1 MASRRRGLQGTSDDE
16 RDLEDIKSELS
27 SSAESDLISS
37 HVGSQFSSAPSSPR
51 SGIAAFSL
59 VQHRV
64 DSIENLSIMSL
75 VEKELAP
82 LRKTRSCTRGW
93 VTRKLNEIN
102 AQKIAGTLNK
112 YVFNKLET
120 SVNQQLSK
128 LEESDMKIELAMDRL
143 SLAPDDP
150 IRTQEGDSLAF
161 ISESQVK
168 LAAFEAYI
176 EQQAAAAAPGGADG
190 SPAAMQRDLIAALG
204 RIPVRNES
212 IFKVPFNCPEFDG
225 NSKSTFLFKHWLET
239 VDAII
244 EAHPSWSDS
253 QKLLLFKSHV
263 KGLAGTLISH
273 LAITNENYQ
282 TARNVLEK
290 HYLDRPYIR
299 DELMKQIL
307 SDRPGYDEDYF
318 KTTQYLAEI
327 NNKLLDLKRHYDT
340 DLLVENSGGYKLIS
354 HIVFSKLSNELKKEL
369 ISETKTNY
377 PGYNAIQ
384 DKCPSVIHRIEKTG
398 RKKFESKP
406 IHAPAIEWKPQKAS
420 LKESHSPTLNY
431 AIPAASHQSQ
441 SGSQMPDK
449 LHCRFCNVDGHSSLY
464 CTKFKTITDR
474 VERCKALFL
483 CKNCTNNHK
492 TEDCFRNNPNGNF
505 KPCKFCGNKG
515 HVGAMC
521 QKRPVHD
528 LERKNTNV
536 NVCLSTGFEYDSPF
550 LLPIISIM
558 VKGPKGLPFRFNAL
572 LDTGSSRSY
581 MSSFVLSKLQCS
593 PNSLTSVVYDVKTF
607 LGSGRKSL
615 KEVTLEVHLPS
626 KRYNNLPVLVDD
638 QFDIDLNVQGLGKSV
653 QNFKRNQLELSAN
666 YNLDSDKVHVHGL
679 IGVDIIQFIKELR
692 IINCMHGSAF
702 QVASGIIPF
711 GNTAHFLYPDQLGQS
726 RVESNYSTIVSKV
739 TCPTTHINFVLEPK
753 YFYDD
758 PTDCLFEES
767 LVERG
772 VDRMFNI
779 DSLGIDASLDDVSD
793 YDKSMIDQFEKGI
806 EMCNNQIFV
815 DLVWKDN
822 IIKVPSNHHVA
833 LKVLDRVMNS
843 LQASGQ
849 QEKYLEVFK
858 QQEAEQI
865 IERIVVDPKDFHKY
879 IWIPH
884 RPVFKTDEQSST
896 KIRPVFNCSLKTKNC
911 PSLNEASYGGINIM
925 ADMLELLMLFRTNQ
939 YTLLGDLRK
948 AFLMIKLKSIRDKNR
963 FCFFVKEGNELV
975 CYRYTTIIFGF
986 NASPF
991 ILNYVL
997 KHFASS
1003 FPDDECTRM
1012 LNSCFFVD
1020 NLVKTSNSIEQ
1031 LTELYQTSVCRL
1043 AKGNFDL
1050 RSCNSNNDDLK
1061 SLMKADGRLIEHGCE
1076 WDKVLG
1082 YLYSSSR
1089 DVMKLADF
1097 KLSET
1102 ADTKRSLL
1110 SSISKVF
1117 DPYGIF
1123 APILVTGKIL
1133 FSGVWKEHHPDF
1145 RPENHWDLLVAKET
1159 RDAWPRLY
1167 NDLVGLGSF
1176 EFPRFS
1182 LTEEKPLDLFLFCD
1196 ASKRAYGFVAYGV
1209 QAGNSCILYAKPK
1222 VAPLRDERS
1231 LPTLELLG
1239 VFLGFKCLYSLIHTY
1254 RNFIINKVYI
1264 NCDAQVVLS
1273 WILSDNVKTK
1283 NQFARNRIKDI
1294 HEMQQEL
1301 SVKYKIPIHLRYV
1314 PTDQNPAD
1322 LLTRGLTLDIF
1333 KKNFDFWIYGPEWIR
1348 KDVVV
1353 WPVSNLSC
1361 LSNASKSVVLATI
1374 VDGEPEGE
1382 PEVESEE
1389 PLIVPV
1395 VLFDKFEKYSQLL
1408 AVTSAVLRACALF
1421 KGLSEEKMM
1430 TQWGSTDYLHCSRV
1444 HLLQV
1449 MQQQCFPDE
1458 LEYLKNSKNRRV
1470 PDLVN
1475 NLNLYLDKNHL
1486 LRSDGRIGKTRYFD
1500 KDIINPILLAKE
1512 HPLSSKIVEDCHR
1525 RCKHLGIQATLNL
1538 VRLSG
1543 FWIPKPYQ
1551 SIKKILANCSI
1562 CKKFNSLA
1570 FKYPRVTNL
1579 PKHRVDLIRPF
1590 LHTGLDYTGH
1600 VFVRQNNRDIK
1611 MYLLIF
1617 TCLSIRAIHIEL
1629 VPDMTTNQFV
1639 LALVRFVNLYG
1650 IPSHI
1655 YSDNDRSI
1663 IAGVNLVSKVFAS
1676 NEFKEKFDKFN
1687 IKHIRIP
1694 MYSPWVGAT
1703 WERMIKTLKC
1713 CLAKTLL
1720 RVVPSYFQLLTIL
1733 SDIQLAIN
1741 SRPLTYRCAQDA
1753 SLEIISPNIFIR
1765 PYASVNLLFRDVEES
1780 LCGRPTPG
1788 RAEIL
1793 DSIHIR
1799 DELFKDFREVWYE
1812 TYLLG
1817 MRQLYKDLHQV
1828 KFENRI
1834 RIDEVV
1840 LIKDTKKK
1848 RQHWLLGRVVELL
1861 PGSDGKVRAVRLW
1874 RGDRRYA
1881 VHSLNHLYP
1890 VELAVTH
1897 SHIARGGTLP
1907 EVDEGGGLDVAPGT
1921 SGVNSDIDLVE
1932 SDCDVSDSDE
1942 SVGEDP
1948 LGDFD
1953 EGSDPLGISNGG
1965 SNVVEAPDSV
1975 SQLVDA
1981 GASSSTG
1988 RPKRSASARRMP
2000 FTHDY
2005 LYY

>member
-1 MASRRRGLQGTSDDE
+1 M
-16 RDLEDIKSELS
+16 
-27 SSAESDLISS
+27 
-37 HVGSQFSSAPSSPR
+37 
-51 SGIAAFSL
+51 
-59 VQHRV
+59 
-64 DSIENLSIMSL
+64 
-75 VEKELAP
+75 
-82 LRKTRSCTRGW
+82 
-93 VTRKLNEIN
+93 
-102 AQKIAGTLNK
+102 
-112 YVFNKLET
+112 
-120 SVNQQLSK
+120 
-128 LEESDMKIELAMDRL
+128 
-143 SLAPDDP
+143 
-150 IRTQEGDSLAF
+150 
-161 ISESQVK
+161 
-168 LAAFEAYI
+168 
-176 EQQAAAAAPGGADG
+176 
-190 SPAAMQRDLIAALG
+190 
-204 RIPVRNES
+204 
-212 IFKVPFNCPEFDG
+212 
-225 NSKSTFLFKHWLET
+225 FKHWLET

-244 EAHPSWSDS
+244 EAHPNWSDK

-273 LAITNENYQ
+273 LAITNENYE
-282 TARNVLEK
+282 TARNVLIK
-290 HYLDRPYIR
+290 HYLDKPYIR
-299 DELMKQIL
+299 DELLKQIL

-327 NNKLLDLKRHYDT
+327 NNKLLDLKRHYDA

-354 HIVFSKLSNELKKEL
+354 HIVFSKLSNELKREL
-369 ISETKTNY
+369 ISDTKTNY
-377 PGYNAIQ
+377 PGYNQIQ
-384 DKCPSVIHRIEKTG
+384 DKCPGIIHRIDKTG
-398 RKKFESKP
+398 RKKFEARPPSV
-406 IHAPAIEWKPQKAS
+406 PAIEWKPAKAS
-420 LKESHSPTLNY
+420 LRESHSPTLNF
-431 AIPAASHQSQ
+431 ATSTANHQTRT
-441 SGSQMPDK
+441 GSRNFVYE
-449 LHCRFCNVDGHSSLY
+449 LHCRLCNVNGHSSLY
-464 CTKFKTITDR
+464 CPKYPTYANR
-474 VERCKALFL
+474 VERCNALSI
-483 CKNCTNNHK
+483 CCNCTANHK
-492 TEDCFRNNPNGNF
+492 TEDCVTINSSKDH
-505 KPCKFCGNKG
+505 KPCKFCGLKG

-521 QKRPVHD
+521 KKRPVQA
-528 LERKNTNV
+528 LERKSTDV
-536 NVCLSTGFEYDSPF
+536 HVCLSTGSEYNSPF
-550 LLPIISIM
+550 LLPVISIM
-558 VKGPKGLPFRFNAL
+558 VKGPKGLHFKFNAL

-581 MSSFVLSKLQCS
+581 MSSYVLNKLDCS
-593 PNSLTSVVYDVKTF
+593 PDSLTAVDYDVKTF
-607 LGSGRKSL
+607 LGSGIKSL

-626 KRYNNLPVLVDD
+626 KRYNILPVLVDD
-638 QFDIDLNVQGLGKSV
+638 QFDIDLNIQGLGKCI
-653 QNFKRNQLELSAN
+653 QNFKSNQLALNAN
-666 YNLDSDKVHVHGL
+666 FDVSSDKVHVHGL

-692 IINCMHGSAF
+692 VINCMHGSAF

-711 GNTAHFLYPDQLGQS
+711 GNTEHFLYPHQLGQS
-726 RVESNYSTIVSKV
+726 RVESNYSTIVSQV

-758 PTDCLFEES
+758 PTDCLFENS
-767 LVERG
+767 SVERG

-779 DSLGIDASLDDVSD
+779 DSLGIDSSLDDVSD
-793 YDKSMIDQFEKGI
+793 YDKCMIDQFERGI
-806 EMCNNQIFV
+806 EVRNNQIFV

-822 IIKVPSNHHVA
+822 ISKVPSNHHVA
-833 LKVLDRVMNS
+833 LKVLERVTSS
-843 LQASGQ
+843 LEASGQ
-849 QEKYLEVFK
+849 QENYLKVFK
-858 QQEAEQI
+858 QQEAEHI
-865 IERIVVDPKDFHKY
+865 IEKIDVDPKDYHKFL
-879 IWIPH
+879 WIPH

-896 KIRPVFNCSLKTKNC
+896 KIRPVFNCSLKTKGC
-911 PSLNEASYGGINIM
+911 PSINEASYGGINIM
-925 ADMLELLMLFRTNQ
+925 ADMLELLMLFRTNR
-939 YTLLGDLRK
+939 YSLLGDLRK
-948 AFLMIKLKSIRDKNR
+948 AFLMIKLKSLRDKNR
-963 FCFFVKEGNELV
+963 FCFFVKEGNKLV

-1003 FPDDECTRM
+1003 FPDDDCTKM

-1031 LTELYQTSVCRL
+1031 LTDLYQSSVTRL

-1061 SLMKADGRLIEHGCE
+1061 SLMKADGRFIEHGNE

-1089 DVMKLADF
+1089 DVMKLANF
-1097 KLSET
+1097 ELSET

-1145 RPENHWDLLVAKET
+1145 RPENHWDLLVSKEA
-1159 RDAWPRLY
+1159 REAWPKLY
-1167 NDLVGLGSF
+1167 NDLVGLSSM

-1182 LTEEKPLDLFLFCD
+1182 LSEDEPLDLFIFCD

-1209 QAGNSCILYAKPK
+1209 QAGHSCILWAKPK
-1222 VAPLRDERS
+1222 VAPLRNEKS

-1239 VFLGFKCLYSLIHTY
+1239 VYLGFKSLFTLFRTY
-1254 RNFIINKVYI
+1254 DKFQIKNVFI

-1273 WILSDNVKTK
+1273 WLLSDNIKTK
-1283 NQFARNRIKDI
+1283 NQFARNRIRDI
-1294 HEMQQEL
+1294 HDMQQEL
-1301 SVKYKIPIHLRYV
+1301 LEKFKVPIHLRYV

-1322 LLTRGLTLDIF
+1322 LLTRGLTLDVF
-1333 KKNFDFWIYGPEWIR
+1333 KKNFDFWIHGPEWIR
-1348 KDVVV
+1348 KEVVV
-1353 WPVSNLSC
+1353 WPVSSLSC
-1361 LSNASKSVVLATI
+1361 LSSANKSVVLTTI
-1374 VDGEPEGE
+1374 VNDNSQ
-1382 PEVESEE
+1382 VESEKSLIG
-1389 PLIVPV
+1389 PLVS
-1395 VLFDKFEKYSQLL
+1395 FDKFDKYSQLL
-1408 AVTSAVLRACALF
+1408 SVTSVVIRACVLF
-1421 KGLSEEKMM
+1421 KSLTEEKMLNW
-1430 TQWGSTDYLHCSRV
+1430 WGSTDFLHCSRV

-1449 MQQQCFPDE
+1449 MQQQSFSEE
-1458 LEYLKNSKNRRV
+1458 LAYLKDSRNKKV

-1486 LRSDGRIGKTRYFD
+1486 LRSDGRIGKTRYFED
-1500 KDIINPILLAKE
+1500 DIINPILLAKD

-1543 FWIPKPYQ
+1543 FWIPRPYQ

-1570 FKYPRVTNL
+1570 FKYPKVTDL
-1579 PKHRVDLIRPF
+1579 PKHRVDMIRPYK
-1590 LHTGLDYTGH
+1590 HTGLDYTGH
-1600 VFVRQNNRDIK
+1600 IYVRQNNKDVK

-1629 VPDMTTNQFV
+1629 VPDMSTNQFV

-1663 IAGVNLVSKVFAS
+1663 VAGANLVSHVLAS
-1676 NEFKEKFDKFN
+1676 SEFKENFDKYN

-1703 WERMIKTLKC
+1703 WERMIGTLKC

-1720 RVVPSYFQLLTIL
+1720 RVVPSYFRLLTIL

-1765 PYASVNLLFRDVEES
+1765 PYANANLLFRDVEES
-1780 LCGRPTPG
+1780 LCGRSPPG
-1788 RAEIL
+1788 RTEVL
-1793 DSIHIR
+1793 DSIKIR
-1799 DELFKDFREVWYE
+1799 DELFKDFRKVWYD

-1828 KFENRI
+1828 KFENKI

-1881 VHSLNHLYP
+1881 VHSLKHLYP

-1897 SHIARGGTLP
+1897 SHIAGGGTLP
-1907 EVDEGGGLDVAPGT
+1907 DVVDEGGGLEVAPGA
-1921 SGVNSDIDLVE
+1921 SGASDVDFVE
-1932 SDCDVSDSDE
+1932 SDSEE
-1942 SVGEDP
+1942 SEGEEMSSPHDIG
-1948 LGDFD
+1948 L
-1953 EGSDPLGISNGG
+1953 
-1965 SNVVEAPDSV
+1965 VEAPS
-1975 SQLVDA
+1975 SASHLV
-1981 GASSSTG
+1981 GADENSSTG
-1988 RPKRSASARRMP
+1988 RPKRSDFARRMP
-2000 FTHDY
+2000 LAHDY

>member
-1 MASRRRGLQGTSDDE
+1 MAGRRRGLKGTPEDK

-27 SSAESDLISS
+27 SSAESDTISS
-37 HVGSQFSSAPSSPR
+37 HVDIQLSASSAPSSPR
-51 SGIAAFSL
+51 SSISAFSL
-59 VQHRV
+59 VRHRV
-64 DSIENLSIMSL
+64 DSIENLSIMSTTAQ
-75 VEKELAP
+75 ELAP
-82 LRKTRSCTRGW
+82 LRKARSCTRGW
-93 VTRKLNEIN
+93 VTRKLNDIN
-102 AQKIAGTLNK
+102 EHQIAGTLNK
-112 YVFNKLET
+112 YIFNKLET
-120 SVNQQLSK
+120 SVNQQLTK
-128 LEESDMKIELAMDRL
+128 LEDADMKLELAMDRL
-143 SLAPDDP
+143 NVASDDP

-168 LAAFEAYI
+168 LATFEAYI
-176 EQQAAAAAPGGADG
+176 AQQAAVAAAVPNGAGGSSEAV
-190 SPAAMQRDLIAALG
+190 QRDLIAALG
-204 RIPVRNES
+204 NLPGSRNQS

-225 NSKSTFLFKHWLET
+225 NSKSKFLFKHWLET

-244 EAHPSWSDS
+244 EAHPNWSGS

-273 LAITNENYQ
+273 LAITNDNYQ
-282 TARNVLEK
+282 IARNVLEK
-290 HYLDRPYIR
+290 HYLDKPYIR
-299 DELMKQIL
+299 DELFKQLL

-318 KTTQYLAEI
+318 KTTQYLAET
-327 NNKLLDLKRHYDT
+327 NNKLLDLKRHYEA

-369 ISETKTNY
+369 ISETNTNY
-377 PGYNAIQ
+377 PGYNQIQ
-384 DKCPSVIHRIEKTG
+384 DKCPGVIHKIERTG
-398 RKKFESKP
+398 RRRSEAKP
-406 IHAPAIEWKPQKAS
+406 NLPPAITWNPAKAS
-420 LKESHSPTLNY
+420 LKESPTPTLNF
-431 AIPAASHQSQ
+431 ATPAASHQSQ
-441 SGSQMPDK
+441 PGIKVSD
-449 LHCRFCNVDGHSSLY
+449 LHCRFCNIDGHSNLY
-464 CTKFKTITDR
+464 CAKYKTFADR
-474 VERCKALFL
+474 VARCKAQSICL
-483 CKNCTNNHK
+483 NCTANHK
-492 TEDCFRNNPNGNF
+492 TEDCFRNNANCDYR
-505 KPCKFCGNKG
+505 PCKFCGQKG

-521 QKRPVHD
+521 KTRPVVAV
-528 LERKNTNV
+528 EKKSTNV
-536 NVCLSTGFEYDSPF
+536 NVCLSTGSEYDSPF

-558 VKGPKGLPFRFNAL
+558 VKGPKGFYFRFNAL

-581 MSSFVLSKLQCS
+581 MSSYVLNKLNCN
-593 PNSLTSVVYDVKTF
+593 PDSLASIEYDVKTF

-615 KEVTLEVHLPS
+615 KELTLEVHLPS
-626 KRYNNLPVLVDD
+626 NRYNNLPVLVDD
-638 QFDIDLNVQGLGKSV
+638 QFDIDLNVQGLGKCI
-653 QNFKRNQLELSAN
+653 QNFKKNQLELSAN
-666 YNLDSDKVHVHGL
+666 YNLNSDKVHVHGL

-726 RVESNYSTIVSKV
+726 RIESNFNTIISKV

-753 YFYDD
+753 YYYDD
-758 PTDCLFEES
+758 PTDCLFEDS

-806 EMCNNQIFV
+806 EVRSNQIFV

-822 IIKVPSNHHVA
+822 VNKVPSNHHVA
-833 LKVLDRVMNS
+833 LKVLDRVMSS
-843 LQASGQ
+843 LEASGQ

-865 IERIVVDPKDFHKY
+865 IEKIVVDPKDFHKY

-896 KIRPVFNCSLKTKNC
+896 KIRPVFNCSLKTRNC

-925 ADMLELLMLFRTNQ
+925 ADMLELLMLFRTNK

-948 AFLMIKLKSIRDKNR
+948 AFLMIKLKSLRDKNR
-963 FCFFVKEGNELV
+963 FCFFIKEGNKLV

-1003 FPDDECTRM
+1003 FPDDECTKM

-1020 NLVKTSNSIEQ
+1020 NLVKTSNSIEH
-1031 LTELYQTSVCRL
+1031 LTDLYKTSVCRL

-1089 DVMKLADF
+1089 DVMKLANF

-1123 APILVTGKIL
+1123 APMIVTGKIL

-1145 RPENHWDLLVAKET
+1145 RPDDHWDLLVAKET
-1159 RDAWPRLY
+1159 RDAWPKLY
-1167 NDLVGLGSF
+1167 NDLLGLSSF

-1182 LTEEKPLDLFLFCD
+1182 LTEEEPLELFLFCD

-1209 QAGNSCILYAKPK
+1209 QAGRSCILFAKPK
-1222 VAPLRDERS
+1222 VAPLRDEKS

-1239 VFLGFKCLYSLIHTY
+1239 VFLAYKCLFTLLRTY
-1254 RNFIINKVYI
+1254 CNFHIKNVYI

-1273 WILSDNVKTK
+1273 WILSDSIKTK

-1301 SVKYKIPIHLRYV
+1301 SEKFKIPVHLRYV

-1333 KKNFDFWIYGPEWIR
+1333 KKNFDFWIHGPEWIR
-1348 KDVVV
+1348 KDIVV

-1361 LSNASKSVVLATI
+1361 LSNANKSVMLATI
-1374 VDGEPEGE
+1374 VDGEPE
-1382 PEVESEE
+1382 VESEE
-1389 PLIVPV
+1389 SLIGPLVP
-1395 VLFDKFEKYSQLL
+1395 FDKFDKYSQLL
-1408 AVTSAVLRACALF
+1408 AVTSIVMRACALF
-1421 KGLSEEKMM
+1421 KGLSDEKMIKR
-1430 TQWGSTDYLHCSRV
+1430 WGSTDYLHCSRV

-1449 MQQQCFPDE
+1449 MQQLCFPNE
-1458 LEYLKNSKNRRV
+1458 LEYLKDSRNKRV

-1475 NLNLYLDKNHL
+1475 NLNLYIDKNHL
-1486 LRSDGRIGKTRYFD
+1486 LRSDGRIGKTRYFED
-1500 KDIINPILLAKE
+1500 DIINPILLAKE

-1538 VRLSG
+1538 LRLSG
-1543 FWIPKPYQ
+1543 FWIPRPYQ
-1551 SIKKILANCSI
+1551 SIKKILASCSI

-1570 FKYPRVTNL
+1570 FNYPRVTNL
-1579 PKHRVDLIRPF
+1579 PKHRVDLIRPYK
-1590 LHTGLDYTGH
+1590 HTGLDYTGH
-1600 VFVRQNNRDIK
+1600 VFIRNSGKDVK

-1629 VPDMTTNQFV
+1629 VPDMTANQFV

-1650 IPSHI
+1650 IPTHI

-1663 IAGVNLVSKVFAS
+1663 IAGVNLVSQVFAS
-1676 NEFKEKFDKFN
+1676 SEFKEKFDKFN

-1694 MYSPWVGAT
+1694 LYSPWVGAT

-1720 RVVPSYFQLLTIL
+1720 RVVPSYFRLLTIL

-1753 SLEIISPNIFIR
+1753 SLEIISPNVFIR
-1765 PYASVNLLFRDVEES
+1765 PYANSNLIFRDVEQS
-1780 LCGRPTPG
+1780 LCGKPSPSRV
-1788 RAEIL
+1788 EIL
-1793 DSIHIR
+1793 DSIQIR
-1799 DELFKDFREVWYE
+1799 DELFNDFRKVWYD

-1817 MRQLYKDLHQV
+1817 MRQLYKDLHEV
-1828 KFENRI
+1828 KFENKI

-1874 RGDRRYA
+1874 RGDRVYA
-1881 VHSLNHLYP
+1881 VHSLKHLYP

-1897 SHIARGGTLP
+1897 SHIAKGGTLP
-1907 EVDEGGGLDVAPGT
+1907 EVDEGGGLEVAPGS
-1921 SGVNSDIDLVE
+1921 SGVIPDMDLE
-1932 SDCDVSDSDE
+1932 ESDSDE

-1948 LGDFD
+1948 LGISDGGFD
-1953 EGSDPLGISNGG
+1953 T
-1965 SNVVEAPDSV
+1965 VEAPSSV
-1975 SQLVDA
+1975 QQLVGA
-1981 GASSSTG
+1981 GEPSATG
-1988 RPKRSASARRMP
+1988 RPKRSDSARRRP
-2000 FTHDY
+2000 FSNDFV
-2005 LYY
+2005 YY